1 MDVIFSTTVRKQ
13 MEEPKAVWWQ
23 NIDVNRVV
31 RWATRV
37 VAPISA
43 ETLGWLGVVLVHAST
58 VPSLLAVLTGLSDRM
73 PAMDMVL
80 LLWSGLAALF
90 VQAAV
95 LNNRV
100 QLITISVGFMVQSV
114 LMALI
119 FFR

>member
-1 MDVIFSTTVRKQ
+1 MADLKL
-13 MEEPKAVWWQ
+13 WQ
-23 NIDVNRVV
+23 RLDINKISSWIV
-31 RWATRV
+31 RV

-43 ETLGWLGVVLVHAST
+43 ETLGWVGVVLIHAST
-58 VPSLLAVLTGLSDRM
+58 IPSLLAVLSGLSDRM

-80 LLWSGLAALF
+80 LLWAGLAALF
-90 VQAAV
+90 IQAAV

-100 QLITISVGFMVQSV
+100 QLVTISMGFMIQSV